1 MIIDILAILLIV
13 FYGFDILLL
22 FGFGI
27 HTYLM
32 VYFYRKNREYCLSNT
47 DNNAIDLSRVKPAHL
62 PEVTIQLPI
71 FNEFYVVDRLIDA
84 TLKIE
89 WPKEKLVIQ
98 VLDDS
103 TDETKEK
110 IAGIVSNLKARN
122 YRIEHLHRTDRV
134 GHKAGALKAG
144 MNRTNS
150 DYIAIFDAD
159 FIPSPD
165 ILVKSIPYFSEPDV
179 GMVQTRWGHI
189 NDDYSMLT
197 MAQSFGIDGHFVV
210 EQVAR
215 NGGKMWMNFN
225 GTAGIWRRQCILD
238 AGNWQADTLTED
250 FDLSYRAEL
259 AGWRF
264 RYFTDIVNPAELP
277 STIASFKS
285 QQFRWCKGSI
295 QTAVKLVP
303 RILRSSFSPKI
314 KAEAVTHLLNYSV
327 HPLMVINIL
336 LSLPLLLID
345 QWTSYKLSSVSMAI
359 LFFAA
364 TVLSLSTM
372 GPTFFY
378 IYSQRELYKNWKQ
391 RIVWIPVL
399 MMIGTGIA
407 VSNTKAFIEALIGK
421 KSAFM
426 RTPKYGIQSKTDK
439 VQDRKKYRQPLDLL
453 VISEFLIGI
462 YGLVTAYFAWMYQK
476 PFIIPFM
483 LIYSAGFLYISVG
496 NVLERLQLQLRFN
509 MRFFEKQINEF
520 SVNKSVTQNID

>member
-1 MIIDILAILLIV
+1 MTDIIAIFLISLYSLDILA
-13 FYGFDILLL
+13 L
-22 FGFGI
+22 FFFGI
-27 HTYLM
+27 HTYIM
-32 VYFYRKNREYCLSNT
+32 VYFYRKNRDYCISGV
-47 DNNAIDLSRVKPAHL
+47 DYEPIDLKRVNSAGL
-62 PEVTIQLPI
+62 PEVTIQLPVY
-71 FNEFYVVDRLIDA
+71 NEFYVVDRLIDA
-84 TLKIE
+84 TLKIQ
-89 WPKEKLVIQ
+89 WPKEKLHIQ

-103 TDETKEK
+103 TDETKDK
-110 IAGIVSNLKARN
+110 VAGIVRSLKALG
-122 YRIEHLHRTDRV
+122 YRIEHLHRTDRT
-134 GHKAGALKAG
+134 GHKAGALRAG
-144 MNRTNS
+144 LEKCKS
-150 DYIAIFDAD
+150 EFIAIFDAD
-159 FIPSPD
+159 FLPAPD
-165 ILVKSIPYFSEPDV
+165 ILVKTIPYFAEPDV

-215 NGGKMWMNFN
+215 NGGRMWMNFN

-238 AGNWQADTLTED
+238 AGNWQSDTLTED

-295 QTAVKLVP
+295 QTAVKLIP
-303 RILRSSFSPKI
+303 RILRSSFSKKI
-314 KAEAVTHLLNYSV
+314 KAEAITHLLNYSV

-336 LSLPLLLID
+336 LSLPLLLVD
-345 QWTSYKLSSVSMAI
+345 RWTSFKLNSISIAV

-364 TVLSLSTM
+364 MVLSLSTL

-378 IYSQRELYKNWKQ
+378 IYSQRELYSNWKR
-391 RIVWIPVL
+391 RIIWIPVL

-407 VSNTKAFIEALIGK
+407 ISNTKAFIEALIGK

-426 RTPKYGIQSKTDK
+426 RTPKYRIESKKDA
-439 VQDRKKYRQPLDLL
+439 VRDRNRYRQPLDTT
-453 VISEFLIGI
+453 VILEFLMGI
-462 YGLVTAYFAWMYQK
+462 YGLVTIYFAWVYEK

-483 LIYSAGFLYISVG
+483 LIYSAGFLYISLG
-496 NVLERLQLQLRFN
+496 NLLERLQIDSRLD
-509 MRFFEKQINEF
+509 MRFFQKKEELVAQ
-520 SVNKSVTQNID
+520 D

>member
-1 MIIDILAILLIV
+1 MTDILAILLIAV
-13 FYGFDILLL
+13 YSLDIVAL
-22 FGFGI
+22 FIFGI
-27 HTYLM
+27 HTYIM
-32 VYFYRKNREYCLSNT
+32 VYFYRKNRDYCYSNVEHEP
-47 DNNAIDLSRVKPAHL
+47 IDLKRVKAENL
-62 PEVTIQLPI
+62 PEVTVQLPI
-71 FNEFYVVDRLIDA
+71 YNEFYVVDRLIDA
-84 TLKIE
+84 TLKIR
-89 WPKEKLVIQ
+89 WPKEKLHIQ

-103 TDETKEK
+103 TDETKDK
-110 IAGIVSNLKARN
+110 VAGIVSNLKSQG
-122 YRIEHLHRTDRV
+122 YRIEHLHRTDRT

-144 MNRTNS
+144 LEKCKS
-150 DYIAIFDAD
+150 EFIAIFDAD
-159 FIPSPD
+159 FLPAPD
-165 ILVKSIPYFSEPDV
+165 ILIKTIPYFSEPDV

-215 NGGKMWMNFN
+215 NGGRMWMNFN
-225 GTAGIWRRQCILD
+225 GTAGIWRRQCIYD

-295 QTAVKLVP
+295 QTAVKLIP
-303 RILRSSFSPKI
+303 RILRSSFSKKI
-314 KAEAVTHLLNYSV
+314 KLEAITHLLNYSV

-336 LSLPLLLID
+336 LSLPLLLVD
-345 QWTSYKLSSVSMAI
+345 RWTSFKLSSVSI
-359 LFFAA
+359 GVLFFAA
-364 TVLSLSTM
+364 TVLSLSTL

-378 IYSQRELYKNWKQ
+378 IYSQRELYRNWKK
-391 RIVWIPVL
+391 RIIWIPVL

-407 VSNTKAFIEALIGK
+407 ISNTRAFIEALTGK

-426 RTPKYGIQSKTDK
+426 RTPKYRIESRDDN
-439 VQDRKKYRQPLDLL
+439 VKKRSLYRQPLDPL
-453 VISEFLIGI
+453 VFTELAMGI
-462 YGLVTAYFAWMYQK
+462 YGLVTAYFAWIYEK

-483 LIYSAGFLYISVG
+483 LIYAAGFLYISVG
-496 NVLERLQLQLRFN
+496 NILERLQINARFD
-509 MRFFEKQINEF
+509 MRLFQKEEEVVVQE
-520 SVNKSVTQNID
+520 

>member
-1 MIIDILAILLIV
+1 MTDILAILLITV
-13 FYGFDILLL
+13 YSIDIIAL
-22 FGFGI
+22 FVFGI
-27 HTYLM
+27 HTYIM
-32 VYFYRKNREYCLSNT
+32 VYFYRKNRDYCYSNV
-47 DNNAIDLSRVKPAHL
+47 DHEPIDLKRVKPANL
-62 PEVTIQLPI
+62 PDVTVQLPI

-84 TLKIE
+84 TLKIQ
-89 WPKEKLVIQ
+89 WPKEKLHIQ

-103 TDETKEK
+103 TDETKDK
-110 IAGIVSNLKARN
+110 VSGIVRALKAQG
-122 YRIEHLHRTDRV
+122 YRIEHLHRTDRT

-144 MNRTNS
+144 MEKS
-150 DYIAIFDAD
+150 ESEFIAIFDAD
-159 FIPSPD
+159 FLPAPD
-165 ILVKSIPYFSEPDV
+165 ILIKTVPYFAEPDV

-215 NGGKMWMNFN
+215 NGGRMWMNFN
-225 GTAGIWRRQCILD
+225 GTAGIWRRQCIYD

-303 RILRSSFSPKI
+303 RILRSSFSKKI
-314 KAEAVTHLLNYSV
+314 KAEAITHLLNYSV

-336 LSLPLLLID
+336 LSLPLLLVD
-345 QWTSYKLSSVSMAI
+345 RWTSFKLNSVSIAV

-364 TVLSLSTM
+364 TVLSLSTL

-378 IYSQRELYKNWKQ
+378 IYSQRELYKNWKR
-391 RIVWIPVL
+391 RIIWIPIL

-407 VSNTKAFIEALIGK
+407 ISNTKAFIEALMGK

-426 RTPKYGIQSKTDK
+426 RTPKYRIESKKDVVK
-439 VQDRKKYRQPLDLL
+439 ERAMYRQPLDTLVFSELL
-453 VISEFLIGI
+453 MGI
-462 YGLVTAYFAWMYQK
+462 YGLVTAYFAWAYEK

-496 NVLERLQLQLRFN
+496 NILER
-509 MRFFEKQINEF
+509 MQINARFDMRLFQKKEE
-520 SVNKSVTQNID
+520 VVVHD